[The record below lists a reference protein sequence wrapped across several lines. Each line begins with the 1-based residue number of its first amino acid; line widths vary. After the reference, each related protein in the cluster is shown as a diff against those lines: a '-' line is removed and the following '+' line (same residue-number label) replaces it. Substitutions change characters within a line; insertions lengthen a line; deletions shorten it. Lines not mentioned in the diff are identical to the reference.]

1 MTQSQR
7 EVKITDSFL
16 KMIHMLKLQGKDFKI
31 AILSILSEVKKKT
44 LTVNNGHFDREM
56 QNIKMKQMKI
66 LEPKNKTSE
75 RKI

>member
-7 EVKITDSFL
+7 EVKIIDSFL

-44 LTVNNGHFDREM
+44 LTVNNGYFGREIK
-56 QNIKMKQMKI
+56 NIKMKQMKI

>member
-7 EVKITDSFL
+7 EVKIIDSFL

>member
-44 LTVNNGHFDREM
+44 LTVNNGHFGREM